1 MTDRHARESFM
12 DHMPTGRLPGGRPIR
27 LALGAALAAVLVA
40 AGACA
45 PMPEPG
51 PMPQAASETAAP
63 EPEIAAEPEDLSLQ
77 GAAATAEQP
86 AAPEPST
93 AEQPAAPEP
102 STVEQPAAPEPST
115 APEPPE
121 IAAVSA
127 PPAEAEPEAF
137 PAPAPGAPVRA
148 RRYMIA
154 AANPLAAQAG
164 LEMLRAGGSAVDA
177 AIAAQ
182 MVLNLVEPQSS
193 GLGGGGFM
201 MHFNAK
207 TGDIAAYDGRE
218 TAPAQARPDM
228 FLRGD
233 GAPMKF
239 YEAAVGGLA
248 VGVPG
253 LLRMLEAAHRENGR
267 LPWATLFA
275 PAIRLAEEGFA
286 VSELLHTRVARDA
299 NLKSFTGAANY
310 FFDADGEAR
319 PAGTMLTN
327 RRLAETLRL
336 IARGGADAFY
346 TGPIA
351 GDIVRAVREARINPG
366 TLRLADLAAYKVRKR
381 DPVCLFYRVWLI
393 CGMGP
398 PSSGGITTLQILGIL
413 QAFDLGA
420 LTPLSAKAVHL
431 VAEASRLAFA
441 DRNTYIA
448 DPDFVPVPTAG
459 MLDPGYLSLRAGE
472 IAAGRSMGKAQPG
485 MPGVETG
492 NRHAPDDTARGV
504 STTHLSVVDA
514 NGNAVAMTTSIETTF
529 GSRIMVRGFLLN
541 NQLTD
546 FSFRPERDGAPVA
559 NRLEPGKRPRSSM
572 APTLVFDGQGRVMMA
587 VGSPGGSRIIGYVA
601 KTLAAALDWKLDIQ
615 AAIDLPHFVNRNG
628 PTELER
634 GTPLEALAPALEALG
649 HKVAIRRLTSG
660 LHGIMVSK
668 GGLTGGADKRREGG
682 AMGD

>member
-1 MTDRHARESFM
+1 MN
-12 DHMPTGRLPGGRPIR
+12 HMPAGRLRGARPIR
-27 LALGAALAAVLVA
+27 LALGATLVLGATLAAALLA

-45 PMPEPG
+45 PMPERG
-51 PMPQAASETAAP
+51 AMAQAASETEAP
-63 EPEIAAEPEDLSLQ
+63 EPEIAAGPQDLSLQ
-77 GAAATAEQP
+77 AAATAEQP

-102 STVEQPAAPEPST
+102 STAVEA
-115 APEPPE
+115 PE

-127 PPAEAEPEAF
+127 PSAEAEPEAI
-137 PAPAPGAPVRA
+137 PTPAPGAPVRA

-154 AANPLAAQAG
+154 AASPLAAQAG

-193 GLGGGGFM
+193 GLGGGGFL

-218 TAPAQARPDM
+218 TAPAAARPDM
-228 FLRGD
+228 FLGD
-233 GAPMKF
+233 DGTPMKF
-239 YEAAVGGLA
+239 YEATVGGLA

-267 LPWATLFA
+267 LPWAKLFA
-275 PAIRLAEEGFA
+275 PAIKLAEEGFA
-286 VSELLHTRVARDA
+286 MSELLNAMVARDA
-299 NLKSFTGAANY
+299 NLKTFIGAATY

-327 RRLAETLRL
+327 RPLAETLRL
-336 IARGGADAFY
+336 IARGGAEAFY

-351 GDIVRAVREARINPG
+351 RDIVRAVREARINPG
-366 TLRLADLAAYKVRKR
+366 TLRMADLAAYKARKR
-381 DPVCLFYRVWLI
+381 EPVCLFYRVWLI
-393 CGMGP
+393 CGMPP

-413 QAFDLGA
+413 QAFDLGS
-420 LTPLSAKAVHL
+420 LTPVSAKAVHL
-431 VAEASRLAFA
+431 FAEASRLAFA

-448 DPDFVPVPTAG
+448 DPGFVPVPTAG

-472 IAAGRSMGKAQPG
+472 IAAGRSLGKAQPG
-485 MPGVETG
+485 MPSVETG
-492 NRHAPDDTARGV
+492 FRHTPDDPARGV
-504 STTHLSVVDA
+504 STTHLSVIDA

-546 FSFRPERDGAPVA
+546 FSFRPENDGGPVA
-559 NRLEPGKRPRSSM
+559 NRLQPGKRPRSSM
-572 APTLVFDGQGRVMMA
+572 APTLVFDGQGRVVMA
-587 VGSPGGSRIIGYVA
+587 LGSPGGSRIIGYVA

-615 AAIDLPHFVNRNG
+615 AAIDLPHFINRNG
-628 PTELER
+628 ATELER

-649 HKVAIRRLTSG
+649 HKVTVRRLTSG
-660 LHGIMVSK
+660 LHGIMVSG
-668 GGLTGGADKRREGG
+668 GGLTGGADKRREGV

>member
-1 MTDRHARESFM
+1 M
-12 DHMPTGRLPGGRPIR
+12 DHMPAGRRRGARPIR
-27 LALGAALAAVLVA
+27 LALGATLALGVVLAVVLAA

-45 PMPEPG
+45 PVAEPG
-51 PMPQAASETAAP
+51 AMPQAASEPEVP
-63 EPEIAAEPEDLSLQ
+63 EPETAATPADPAPQ
-77 GAAATAEQP
+77 AAAATAEQP
-86 AAPEPST
+86 AAPE
-93 AEQPAAPEP
+93 
-102 STVEQPAAPEPST
+102 
-115 APEPPE
+115 
-121 IAAVSA
+121 IAAVSTPSA
-127 PPAEAEPEAF
+127 GADPEVI
-137 PAPAPGAPVRA
+137 PTPAPGTPVRA
-148 RRYMIA
+148 RRHMIA
-154 AANPLAAQAG
+154 AASPLAAQAG

-193 GLGGGGFM
+193 GIGGGGFLV
-201 MHFNAK
+201 HFNAK

-218 TAPAQARPDM
+218 TAPAAARPDM
-228 FLRGD
+228 FLRDD
-233 GAPMKF
+233 GTPMKF

-275 PAIRLAEEGFA
+275 PAIKLAEDGYA
-286 VSELLHTRVARDA
+286 MSELLNAMVARDA
-299 NLKSFTGAANY
+299 NLKTFIGAAAY
-310 FFDADGEAR
+310 FFDADGQAR

-327 RRLAETLRL
+327 RPLAETLRR
-336 IARGGADAFY
+336 IARGGAEAFY
-346 TGPIA
+346 TGLIA
-351 GDIVRAVREARINPG
+351 HDIVRAVEKARVNPG
-366 TLRLADLAAYKVRKR
+366 TLRMADLAAYKARKR
-381 DPVCLFYRVWLI
+381 EPVCLFYRVWLI
-393 CGMGP
+393 CGMPP

-413 QAFDLGA
+413 QAFDLGS
-420 LTPLSAKAVHL
+420 LTPMSGKAVHL

-472 IAAGRSMGKAQPG
+472 IAAWRSLGKAQPG

-492 NRHAPDDTARGV
+492 NRHTPDDPARGV
-504 STTHLSVVDA
+504 STTHLSVIDA

-546 FSFRPERDGAPVA
+546 FSFRPEREGGPVA
-559 NRLEPGKRPRSSM
+559 NRLQPGKRPRSSM
-572 APTLVFDGQGRVMMA
+572 APTLVFDGQGRVVMA
-587 VGSPGGSRIIGYVA
+587 LGSPGGSRIIGYVA
-601 KTLAAALDWKLDIQ
+601 KTLAAALDWKLNIQ

-628 PTELER
+628 ATELER
-634 GTPLEALAPALEALG
+634 GTPLEALVPALEALG
-649 HKVAIRRLTSG
+649 HKVTVRRLTSG
-660 LHGIMVSK
+660 LHGIMVTED
-668 GGLTGGADKRREGG
+668 GLTGGADKRREGV